1 MCTFHSVAVANELRI
16 VVFVLVINK
25 LEIRVKRRKVRTGD
39 KFYFDQLLFFH
50 SSTLNIRRLLLEYCT
65 YM

>member
-25 LEIRVKRRKVRTGD
+25 LEIRVKRRKVRAGD

-50 SSTLNIRRLLLEYCT
+50 SSTLNIR
-65 YM
+65 